1 MFKLLIDWLN
11 EKPKLMDIL
20 LIKDSFRENLNQM
33 AINLQDIPD
42 AFEGEDKHKDNVK

>member
-20 LIKDSFRENLNQM
+20 LIKDSFRENLTQM
-33 AINLQDIPD
+33 AINLQDIPEKL
-42 AFEGEDKHKDNVK
+42 EGEE